1 MNEIFFVL
9 IVASVAVLLFTAP
22 GGAIGAMLAGGEKA
36 LQLSLTMI
44 TVYALWLGVLK
55 VAENCGLTQK
65 LAQIL
70 KAPVRWLFGNISPKA
85 QEYAAMNLSA
95 NLLGMGGVA
104 TPMGISAAREMDK
117 EGNIYAMNVLF
128 VLAATSIQLL
138 PTSVIA
144 LRTETGSVSAEDII
158 LPTLI
163 ATAFSTVLAVLAVKL
178 IYRRKKV

>member
-1 MNEIFFVL
+1 
-9 IVASVAVLLFTAP
+9 
-22 GGAIGAMLAGGEKA
+22 
-36 LQLSLTMI
+36 
-44 TVYALWLGVLK
+44 
-55 VAENCGLTQK
+55 
-65 LAQIL
+65 
-70 KAPVRWLFGNISPKA
+70 
-85 QEYAAMNLSA
+85 MNLSA